1 MLEKTKERGTRAQNF
16 FFFRGK
22 REHSARGSL
31 ESSLVFQSATL
42 ELPRAL
48 SRFVFART
56 READQKK
63 SAQKI
68 QKRRVFEENWG
79 EKTKPIYTHGT
90 YIYTTRE
97 PTGRERKH
105 KTKPL
110 LLLLLRERDLFVKV
124 ARAMEVRRPE
134 LFSLRGLRFFFA
146 LSPSKNPLSQ
156 KSVGSS
162 FGKKCRALRAIYDA
176 HRFVDAEKNE
186 TNETNARCVSV

>member
-1 MLEKTKERGTRAQNF
+1 MRSVLSLFPLSSSK
-16 FFFRGK
+16 
-22 REHSARGSL
+22 ARLLSFL
-31 ESSLVFQSATL
+31 
-42 ELPRAL
+42 AL
-48 SRFVFART
+48 SLACFRSDERHQGSKKAP
-56 READQKK
+56 KK
-63 SAQKI
+63 S
-68 QKRRVFEENWG
+68 KRGGVFEENWG
-79 EKTKPIYTHGT
+79 EKTKPIYIHGT